1 MNYSILLMVGV
12 MGVMIWFM
20 QRSQKKQQEKRMESL
35 HQHKLLST
43 TTASPLKM
51 SLMSLKA

>member
-1 MNYSILLMVGV
+1 MPAIIMIVLMVA
-12 MGVMIWFM
+12 MIWFM

-35 HQHKLLST
+35 RQHKPLLT

-51 SLMSLKA
+51 SLMLLKA

>member
-35 HQHKLLST
+35 RLHKPLLT

-51 SLMSLKA
+51 SLMLLKA

>member
-35 HQHKLLST
+35 RQHKLLLT
-43 TTASPLKM
+43 TTASLLKM

>member
-35 HQHKLLST
+35 RQHTPLLT

-51 SLMSLKA
+51 SLMLLKA